1 MYVFLEFVCVCA
13 QALVRVCTCI
23 CVYVEARGQPQVL
36 FLGDHSPCFLSQ
48 CLTGPELTTQSPG
61 PCAAGVLALQM
72 HATTSG
78 FLCFCFL

>member
-36 FLGDHSPCFLSQ
+36 FLGTIHPVSCLSVSRAQSSPLS
-48 CLTGPELTTQSPG
+48 L
-61 PCAAGVLALQM
+61 LARVPLE
-72 HATTSG
+72 
-78 FLCFCFL
+78 F